1 MFTGIIEGLGIIRS
15 LQPLKQGILIEI
27 ESKFPLDKAKIGD
40 SVAVDGVCL
49 TIVSL
54 KNKSFASHLSPET
67 VSRTTFKLKKTGAL
81 VNLERALKLGDPLGG
96 HIVTGHVDGI
106 GKIKKITPFG
116 EFYRLEVEIPNEY
129 AHYLVPKGSIAI
141 DGISLTIN
149 EVKESTVIL
158 MIIPHT
164 YQVTTLHTKKE
175 GDFVNFEIDYIAKM
189 VYQWIK
195 PYVKKAED
203 EESLTLE
210 LLEKT
215 GFI

>member
-1 MFTGIIEGLGIIRS
+1 MFTGLIEGLGIIKS

-27 ESKFPLDKAKIGD
+27 ESKFSLDNSKVGD
-40 SVAVDGVCL
+40 SIAVDGVCL

-54 KNKSFASHLSPET
+54 KNKGFISHLSPET
-67 VSRTTFKLKKTGAL
+67 VSRTTFKFKKTGSL

-96 HIVTGHVDGI
+96 HIVTGHIDGI
-106 GKIKKITPFG
+106 AKITKIIPFG
-116 EFYRLEVEIPNEY
+116 DFYRFEIEIPKEY
-129 AHYLVPKGSIAI
+129 VHYLVPKGSIAI

-149 EVKESTVIL
+149 EVKGSATAL

-195 PYVKKAED
+195 PYVKKAE
-203 EESLTLE
+203 EENHLTLE